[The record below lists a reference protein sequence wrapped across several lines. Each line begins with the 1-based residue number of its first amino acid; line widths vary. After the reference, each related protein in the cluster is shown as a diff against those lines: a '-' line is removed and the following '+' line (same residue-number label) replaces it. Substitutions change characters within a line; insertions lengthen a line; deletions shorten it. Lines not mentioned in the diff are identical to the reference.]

1 MFSYQSAKEALEDLD
16 DNLCKRI
23 KNRDFIDY
31 LKNEGTL
38 TEEKL
43 LKLVLGAV
51 NRRLDRTKA

>member
-31 LKNEGTL
+31 LRNEGTL